1 MEEAIVSPDPGT
13 LYMDCLTNENI
24 NQEIIYIFPW
34 IMVAVGLCDF
44 DIFCIT
50 FCLKPDD
57 TVYVYECQTLYI
69 LGL

>member
-13 LYMDCLTNENI
+13 LSIDCLTNGNI
-24 NQEIIYIFPW
+24 NQEIIYMFPW
-34 IMVAVGLCDF
+34 IMVAVVHCDL
-44 DIFCIT
+44 DIFCIS

-57 TVYVYECQTLYI
+57 TVFVYECQTFEI